1 MTTSS
6 ANTAKL
12 AELYKQDFC
21 LWAERTALLLKNG
34 HFSELDLAH
43 LIDEV
48 EDMSSSQKRV
58 LLSNLRVLLL
68 HLLKY
73 RYQPAKRSSSWLS
86 TIVEHRLRLEDDLE
100 ESPSLK
106 VYWQENFP
114 RTYQKARRQAAVET
128 GLPLATFPKQC
139 PFAQADGLNTAWLP
153 A

>member
-6 ANTAKL
+6 ASTAKL
-12 AELYKQDFC
+12 SELYEQDFC
-21 LWAERTALLLKNG
+21 LWAEEIALLLKTG
-34 HFSELDLAH
+34 HFSALDLAH

-48 EDMSSSQKRV
+48 EDMSSSQKRA

-73 RYQPAKRSSSWLS
+73 HYQPEKRSSSWLS

-106 VYWQENFP
+106 VYCQENFP
-114 RTYQKARRQAAVET
+114 RAYQKARRQAAVET
-128 GLPLATFPKQC
+128 GLSLATFPEQC
-139 PFAQADGLNTAWLP
+139 PFAQEDVLNTVWLP
-153 A
+153 E